1 MGAVVAV
8 IQKLLPSIYG
18 MLKHDRD
25 LDGQKFYRIRLSRL
39 NSKRVSQA
47 AARCVKNPP
56 AVRIV

>member
-25 LDGQKFYRIRLSRL
+25 LDGQKFYRIPAS
-39 NSKRVSQA
+39 A
-47 AARCVKNPP
+47 A
-56 AVRIV
+56 